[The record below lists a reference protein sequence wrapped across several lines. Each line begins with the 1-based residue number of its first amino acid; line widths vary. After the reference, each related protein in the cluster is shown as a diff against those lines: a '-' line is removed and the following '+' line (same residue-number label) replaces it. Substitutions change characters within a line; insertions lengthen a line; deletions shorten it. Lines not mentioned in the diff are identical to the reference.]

1 MFLSIK
7 IRIKSFAIMGT
18 LLLTLHAVA
27 GIARYWLINSEYQQ
41 TIAGRV
47 EVSTPLNSWKRV
59 TEGVYLYQEGIDPYS
74 GDMFHETPVGLYV
87 FDWLIRNCSQW
98 LGIIFV
104 ASDLLTAHLLYMTA
118 KYFMVELVE
127 TENRERNSY
136 AKDVGN
142 ILLKEKD
149 LREAPLHVAAAYLLN
164 PYALL
169 SCAALTTTVF
179 SNLCLASALLAMVS
193 GRHILSGVFLAVATY
208 QSLYPAVL
216 IVPSCMYAAR
226 SFGPSKT
233 ITGKF
238 KVFTTVGVFLI
249 SLAFILCASAKISSG
264 WHFLN
269 SVYGCILTVPD
280 LRPNVGLF
288 WYFFTEMF
296 EHFRSLFLAAF
307 QLNALALYVGPLSM
321 RLRSAPFLLAEAL
334 VALAAVFRSY
344 PSLGD
349 IALPLALLPMWRHL
363 FAYMQQGFIVGCFL
377 LITSVLGPTVW
388 HLWIYSRSANAN
400 FYFGVTLFFATAQI
414 FLITD
419 LLFAHIKREFSL
431 RNGLKQEIDGK
442 AAKLVLE

>member
-1 MFLSIK
+1 
-7 IRIKSFAIMGT
+7 MGT

-41 TIAGRV
+41 TVAGRV

-59 TEGVYLYQEGIDPYS
+59 TEGAYLYHEGIDPYS
-74 GDMFHETPVGLYV
+74 GDMFHETPVGLV
-87 FDWLIRNCSQW
+87 IFDWLIRNCSRW
-98 LGIIFV
+98 LGLIFV

-118 KYFMVELVE
+118 RYFMVELAE
-127 TENRERNSY
+127 TENRERSNY

-169 SCAALTTTVF
+169 SCASLTTTVF
-179 SNLCLASALLAMVS
+179 SNLCLASSLLSMVS
-193 GRHILSGVFLAVATY
+193 GRRILSGFFLAFATY
-208 QSLYPAVL
+208 QSLYPVVL
-216 IVPSCMYAAR
+216 LVPSCMYAAR
-226 SFGPSKT
+226 SFGNSSKVKGKVGVC
-233 ITGKF
+233 ITL
-238 KVFTTVGVFLI
+238 GVFLI
-249 SLAFILCASAKISSG
+249 SISSLLYISAWISSG

-269 SVYGCILTVPD
+269 SVYGFILTVPD

-307 QLNALALYVGPLSM
+307 QLNALALYVGPLGM
-321 RLRSAPFLLAEAL
+321 RLRSAPLLLAEAL
-334 VALAAVFRSY
+334 IALAAVFRSY

-349 IALPLALLPMWRHL
+349 ISLPLALLPTWRHL

-400 FYFGVTLFFATAQI
+400 FYFGVTLVFAAAQI

-419 LLFAHIKREFSL
+419 LLFAYIKREFSL
-431 RNGLKQEIDGK
+431 HNGLKQEIDGK